1 MMIVLDSTCSGS
13 QKALSFPARGNYGP
27 ALRVCTCDLRC
38 TFVDT
43 GAYGPMCAHGSDV
56 PLLSVLTLIHYI
68 IIMKIMIEKEHKD
81 LVGRTHFGAK
91 QSILLSPRIHN
102 F

>member
-1 MMIVLDSTCSGS
+1 
-13 QKALSFPARGNYGP
+13 
-27 ALRVCTCDLRC
+27 
-38 TFVDT
+38 
-43 GAYGPMCAHGSDV
+43 MCAHGGDV

-102 F
+102 FQLGHLYPLAMQSVASKAWSSLYHTAKHLRTRPNPR